1 MQTEPKK
8 VNVNKM
14 DIATIDSDILAKH
27 AMLIS
32 VSIGQLSINRKDKKL
47 SSDML
52 EKYGIDKQDKNF
64 VRGYKTL
71 YNPEHF
77 KPMVKRVN
85 AFRTFIYENTLPY
98 DDTGKRLLP
107 VKNFEKVNDEI
118 REFASDFET
127 LKQDIVNNIKN
138 WENEA
143 VQTLNGL
150 YNPDDYFD
158 AWKVERKY
166 YYNTDFAPVPAAG
179 NFHAEI
185 SQKYAESIKDNIEAN
200 SKKTLQI
207 AMSNCWQRIF
217 DSVQSLNVKMQE
229 KKKDKQGQDTSPVF
243 RNSIIGNIQSLVEL
257 LPSLN
262 ITNDPKL
269 ESMRLRLQNE
279 LAGIDVET
287 LRDND
292 HYRKDVADKS
302 QKILDDLAGIF

>member
-8 VNVNKM
+8 VNPEKM

-27 AMLIS
+27 AMLVS

-47 SSDML
+47 SNDML

-77 KPMVKRVN
+77 KPIIKLVN

-107 VKNFEKVNDEI
+107 VKNFEKVNDQIRDFAGEFEI
-118 REFASDFET
+118 
-127 LKQDIVNNIKN
+127 LKKDIVNNIKT

-143 VQTLNGL
+143 RQTLNGL

-158 AWKVERKY
+158 AWKVSKKY
-166 YYNTDFAPVPAAG
+166 YYNTDFFPVPAAG

-185 SQKYAESIKDNIEAN
+185 SQKYAKSIKDNIEAN

-207 AMSNCWQRIF
+207 AMSDCWQRIF

-229 KKKDKQGQDTSPVF
+229 KRKDKKDQDTSPVF
-243 RNSIIGNIQSLVEL
+243 RNSIIGNIQNLVEL

-262 ITNDPKL
+262 ITNDPEL
-269 ESMRLRLQNE
+269 ENMRLRLQNE
-279 LAGIDVET
+279 LSGIDVET

-292 HYRKDVADKS
+292 NYRQDAVEKS